1 MAEVD
6 RILVRV
12 VGGIV
17 EIVVELVDQEA
28 RNQIVVEDS
37 PLVQHTEAAEDI
49 VETVV
54 VGKVV
59 LEAWI
64 LDLDTVH
71 MAAERL
77 AWVAEFEGTHS
88 SWFHVK
94 MV

>member
-6 RILVRV
+6 HILVRV

-17 EIVVELVDQEA
+17 EIVAELADQEA
-28 RNQIVVEDS
+28 QNPAVEDS

-59 LEAWI
+59 LEA
-64 LDLDTVH
+64 
-71 MAAERL
+71 
-77 AWVAEFEGTHS
+77 
-88 SWFHVK
+88 
-94 MV
+94 

>member
-59 LEAWI
+59 LEA
-64 LDLDTVH
+64 
-71 MAAERL
+71 
-77 AWVAEFEGTHS
+77 
-88 SWFHVK
+88 
-94 MV
+94 

>member
-28 RNQIVVEDS
+28 QNQSEEDS

-49 VETVV
+49 VV

-59 LEAWI
+59 LEA
-64 LDLDTVH
+64 
-71 MAAERL
+71 
-77 AWVAEFEGTHS
+77 
-88 SWFHVK
+88 
-94 MV
+94 